1 MNALTAITPHTAPS
15 LEGPSKPTDE
25 RDAALRESAK
35 AFEATFIKQML
46 DTAGFADAFGSGGS
60 ATTESFASFVLQ
72 EIADDMVEKGGF
84 GLAEDIY
91 RQLASFDD
99 VQSKETRA

>member
-1 MNALTAITPHTAPS
+1 MELSVTPKLQTGLDVRAPA
-15 LEGPSKPTDE
+15 ETVD
-25 RDAALRESAK
+25 DAALRESAK
-35 AFEATFIKQML
+35 AFEAAFIKQML

-72 EIADDMVEKGGF
+72 EIAEDMADQGGF

-91 RQLASFDD
+91 RQLAAFNGAD
-99 VQSKETRA
+99 

>member
-1 MNALTAITPHTAPS
+1 MELSVQPKLHTGADLQRPVQTA
-15 LEGPSKPTDE
+15 E
-25 RDAALRESAK
+25 DAALRESAK
-35 AFEATFIKQML
+35 AFEAAFIKLMQ

-60 ATTESFASFVLQ
+60 APTESFASFVLQ
-72 EIADDMVEKGGF
+72 EIAEDMADQGGF

-99 VQSKETRA
+99 AG